1 MNPEIIRKFVNL
13 FEGKKK
19 SLNEGYEG
27 KILTILDQHHIDAH
41 FENGSLV
48 VYDQIDVNRVE
59 DVLMNHPGIQMPEV
73 RVEDESAPQDYDDSM
88 DGDFDSGMASAGLG
102 TDEDYGDYGSSG
114 YEESVEK
121 TDKSNAYIQGY
132 KDGFKRKPQDYGM
145 KNREYQTGY
154 EDGKK
159 EHDDHG
165 MHETRKLGSFNSD
178 GSYNTSD
185 DEAIDFDELDFDE
198 SMKTK
203 VTMTKE
209 QKKALKAYEFA
220 LRQEDRYMGSVFAN
234 AYGQRQHEA
243 KVSAAH
249 AECKRLGMTH
259 EYGTLRGDLITKA
272 KRYESDEDEKVEEAP
287 ELLKDYEFNDPQMW
301 DRAVQARGLQT
312 RVAADVE
319 NGPSPDDIWNYAYA
333 QDEHGDL
340 YGHWGPDEAKSDP
353 DSNNPEYSGVLFKN
367 SDDYLNYIHNSDAF
381 DKDDGQFG
389 NLNMEA
395 KHRNNIEQ
403 VIETIEHDGSQ
414 VYKVKTAEGRTT
426 LSIRHPDGKESIR
439 DIAVEDGVEEDLVRS
454 MHRQWNDYVK
464 EVDVNKPTSYRQL
477 SDAGPKYAPGNSEV
491 WYWKQEYSRDF
502 MMGPSWIEEKRP
514 ELMPSAETI
523 GKTHSMIGTLNTS
536 DLEDIYMMMQ
546 GENWSPQG
554 EARGMIE
561 RSGTGHTSMSM
572 GDAVRVGT
580 ALYIVDSFGFKRLGE
595 DVTEKMS
602 ESRGSDG
609 RALRAMGHAWAIN
622 APPKAGVY
630 SRSASVGYP
639 NDFAIIDKHEIVA
652 GPFKNIADATKAKI
666 EVGYGKI
673 VPLNKISPEMLINF
687 GISLDHNQRPVGEAT
702 FGTKY
707 KHTPAELAQIK
718 GWENAMDLK
727 FKNPYDHSQPELRD
741 AYIKGYMAARR
752 KQKRIGFGRI
762 ADLPNRKLTREGN
775 LNTQEAKKP
784 AAKNSNTESLKLVID
799 GSDVGFE
806 GEDYYYDG
814 DNIIANDR
822 RIAGKILRA
831 INTSGLFSK
840 QAVVVKNGEQP
851 VIGFDA
857 LADARSVFQDTIG
870 TDEFP
875 MDVEIKTDSTNKFYI
890 YTNGKR
896 NVRTFDKFPHAKRY
910 IKKLDQQ
917 LQDQSGPERMEV

>member
-185 DEAIDFDELDFDE
+185 DEAIDFDE
-198 SMKTK
+198 
-203 VTMTKE
+203 
-209 QKKALKAYEFA
+209 YE
-220 LRQEDRYMGSVFAN
+220 
-234 AYGQRQHEA
+234 H
-243 KVSAAH
+243 
-249 AECKRLGMTH
+249 
-259 EYGTLRGDLITKA
+259 
-272 KRYESDEDEKVEEAP
+272 DEDEKVEEAP

-784 AAKNSNTESLKLVID
+784 EVKNSNEEALRMVLD
-799 GSDVGFE
+799 NGDAGSE
-806 GEDYYYDG
+806 GEDYHYDG
-814 DNIIANDR
+814 ENIVAHNIHA
-822 RIAGKILRA
+822 AGKVLRA
-831 INTSGLFSK
+831 INSSGLFTK
-840 QAVVVKNGEQP
+840 QAVVIKKGEQP
-851 VIGFDA
+851 IIGFDTA
-857 LADARSVFQDTIG
+857 ANAQVVFQDTIG
-870 TDEFP
+870 PDFEEVE
-875 MDVEIKTDSTNKFYI
+875 VEIKTDDSNKFYL
-890 YTNGKR
+890 YTNGRR
-896 NVRTFDKFPHAKRY
+896 NVKTFDKLAHAKRY
-910 IKKLDQQ
+910 VYKLEQQMMVADQIGSMTQ
-917 LQDQSGPERMEV
+917 AGHEE